1 MRFTR
6 SETCAFINS
15 YAGELKKLAKEA
27 KLESVEYLL
36 EVLQSE
42 TRPDVSHAKRN
53 ALRKP
58 EHRAAIG

>member
-15 YAGELKKLAKEA
+15 HAGELRKLAKEA
-27 KLESVEYLL
+27 KLETVEYLL

-42 TRPDVSHAKRN
+42 TRPSVSNAKRN
-53 ALRKP
+53 APRKS
-58 EHRAAIG
+58 EGRAHLG

>member
-6 SETCAFINS
+6 NETCAFINS

-27 KLESVEYLL
+27 KLETVEYLL

-42 TRPDVSHAKRN
+42 TRPDVSHIKRN
-53 ALRKP
+53 VPRKP
-58 EHRAAIG
+58 ENRAALG